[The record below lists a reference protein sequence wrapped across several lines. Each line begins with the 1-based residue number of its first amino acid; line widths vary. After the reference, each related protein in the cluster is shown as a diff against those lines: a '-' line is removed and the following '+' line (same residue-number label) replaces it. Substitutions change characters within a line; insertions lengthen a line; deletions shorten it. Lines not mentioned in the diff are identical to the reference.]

1 MIRDETRRGRPR
13 KHENWT
19 PELFEERAERY
30 FRRCDGRTKEVAS
43 ADGVVEVADPAPYSV
58 EGLCCYLGVSRETLE
73 DWSGMPDDLGE
84 ACRAALLQVTA
95 NQVEGGLDGRQTAS
109 VVQFVLKNTDPRH
122 YRDRQETEVAI
133 GREAA
138 GLFEA
143 LGWSRKS
150 LRE

>member
-13 KHENWT
+13 KLENWT
-19 PELFEERAERY
+19 PELFDERAERY
-30 FRRCDGRTKEVAS
+30 FRRCDKRTREVAS
-43 ADGVVEVADPAPYSV
+43 ADGVVEVADPAPYTI
-58 EGLCCYLGVSRETLE
+58 EGLCCYLGVSREALMG
-73 DWSGMPDDLGE
+73 WAAMPDDLGE
-84 ACRAALLQVTA
+84 ACRDALLQVMA
-95 NQVEGGLDGRQTAS
+95 NQVEGGLDGKQTAS
-109 VVQFVLKNTDPRH
+109 VVQFVLKNTAPQH

-150 LRE
+150 LKE